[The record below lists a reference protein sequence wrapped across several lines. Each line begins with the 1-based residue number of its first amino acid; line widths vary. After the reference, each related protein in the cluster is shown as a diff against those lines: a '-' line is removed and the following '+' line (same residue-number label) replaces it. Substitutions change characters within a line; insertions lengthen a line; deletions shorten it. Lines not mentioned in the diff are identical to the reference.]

1 MTCPP
6 HDQLSACAD
15 QQLPPAELA
24 RLRRHLQKCPAC
36 QAQLQAITALGHSL
50 RALTSPALGYD
61 LAGQWEERLRS
72 APQPLR
78 RPARPWADWRGW
90 MPAGLGAGLA
100 LASGVWVGGVLLGG
114 GMASAPAA
122 NANLVRVFDPVPP
135 GGLCAAAEICR
146 LSPGMR

>member
-6 HDQLSACAD
+6 QHQWSAYAD
-15 QQLPPAELA
+15 QAMPPAELA
-24 RLRRHLQKCPAC
+24 RLRRHLQACLAC
-36 QAQLQAITALGHSL
+36 QQQLQVITALGHSL
-50 RALTSPALGYD
+50 RALPSPALGFD
-61 LAGQWEERLRS
+61 LAGQWEDRLRR

-78 RPARPWADWRGW
+78 RPARPWANWRGW

-100 LASGVWVGGVLLGG
+100 LASGVWLGGLLLGG

-122 NANLVRVFDPVPP
+122 SLVRVFDPVPP

-146 LSPGMR
+146 LSQGMR